1 MLSSS
6 PSARTVSSPLRVW
19 NPTLSTPGSTNLVMI
34 WAAARVAWPH
44 RSIKFTEKYGLKLK
58 LEESGEKK
66 RKKLISFSS
75 SEEDDME
82 DGELTPEA
90 DE

>member
-1 MLSSS
+1 
-6 PSARTVSSPLRVW
+6 
-19 NPTLSTPGSTNLVMI
+19 MI
-34 WAAARVAWPH
+34 KKTYL
-44 RSIKFTEKYGLKLK
+44 KFTEKYGLKLK

-75 SEEDDME
+75 SEEDDMDDNE
-82 DGELTPEA
+82 STVES